1 MATLKACIVKKDMRR
16 DKTWRVQI
24 RLTHCRKVRM
34 ISTSMYVTRADLT
47 SAYEIKNEDILEQ
60 CREII
65 SGYKEKILSLD
76 LDLIDLDVDEVKNAL
91 FKKDKVDDVEFF
103 AFARRWIEK
112 EARPKARGNYT
123 KAVNKFEL
131 FVKKKHGRKTISC
144 NEISCLL
151 MLQFEK
157 SLRDEG
163 MLSKWY
169 CCAIKKLF
177 TEARLHYNDNAEGRI
192 VITRSL
198 DLFIPKQ
205 DLRMARKCVLEVE
218 KIREIQNVGDVTVN
232 QPRRRDL
239 ARDVFL
245 ISFLT
250 MGTTAIDLYECE
262 LDAGG
267 NITYERSKVR
277 DRRSDRA
284 RIVIRP
290 HSVLKPLMEKYAN
303 PDYPRDRHAFRF
315 YQLYS
320 RAYTFRATVEK
331 GLKELGKTLGISG
344 LNLYGA
350 RHSMATIALNE
361 VFIDKLTVHEM
372 LNHKLPRFHVTDV
385 YIRKDFDKIN
395 RANFKLLDYVFQT
408 HSLPENA
415 EIDKVFFDGLLAQGK
430 ERALGFRYRVKPAD
444 MNADRTWNV
453 TVEVSLG
460 SEIREIRTSIKVS
473 RKDIN
478 ADYNIKSHTVL
489 DRCNALLDNC
499 RKKTARLD
507 IASGS
512 VTMQQVLKCLMAGK
526 A

>member
-34 ISTSMYVTRADLT
+34 IPTSMYVTRADLT

-65 SGYKEKILSLD
+65 SGYTEKILSLD
-76 LDLIDLDVDEVKNAL
+76 LDLIDLDVDAVKNAL

-112 EARPKARGNYT
+112 EARPKARGNYK

-163 MLSKWY
+163 LLSKWY

-177 TEARLHYNDNAEGRI
+177 TEARLHYNDNSEGRI

-205 DLRMARKCVLEVE
+205 DLRMARKCVLEVGQ
-218 KIREIQNVGDVTVN
+218 IRGIQNAGDVTVN

-277 DRRSDRA
+277 ERRSDRA

-290 HSVLKPLMEKYAN
+290 HSVLKPLMEKYLDTSSSEFLFNFHARHSTYDSFNAN
-303 PDYPRDRHAFRF
+303 VNIGIRQICEKVLKLKKEDY
-315 YQLYS
+315 YS
-320 RAYTFRATVEK
+320 GYTFRHTWATVAQNECDA
-331 GLKELGKTLGISG
+331 TLAEVDFG
-344 LNLYGA
+344 LNHAHKTQLA
-350 RHSMATIALNE
+350 RTYVKIDFTPAWELNE
-361 VFIDKLTVHEM
+361 KVVEKIFFTEDKTS
-372 LNHKLPRFHVTDV
+372 
-385 YIRKDFDKIN
+385 
-395 RANFKLLDYVFQT
+395 ANK
-408 HSLPENA
+408 N
-415 EIDKVFFDGLLAQGK
+415 
-430 ERALGFRYRVKPAD
+430 
-444 MNADRTWNV
+444 
-453 TVEVSLG
+453 G
-460 SEIREIRTSIKVS
+460 SSAI
-473 RKDIN
+473 
-478 ADYNIKSHTVL
+478 
-489 DRCNALLDNC
+489 
-499 RKKTARLD
+499 
-507 IASGS
+507 
-512 VTMQQVLKCLMAGK
+512 
-526 A
+526 

>member
-1 MATLKACIVKKDMRR
+1 MATLKACIIRKDMRR

-34 ISTSMYVTRADLT
+34 IPTSMYVTRADLT

-76 LDLIDLDVDEVKNAL
+76 LDLIDLDVDEVRNFL
-91 FKKDKVDDVEFF
+91 VKKDKVVDVEFF
-103 AFARRWIEK
+103 AFARKWIEK
-112 EARPKARGNYT
+112 ECRPKSRRNYRT
-123 KAVNKFEL
+123 AVNKFEL

-144 NEISCLL
+144 NEISSLL

-163 MLSKWY
+163 LLSSGY
-169 CCAIKKLF
+169 CCFIKKIF
-177 TEARLHYNDNAEGRI
+177 TEARLHFNDNAEGRI

-205 DLRMARKCVLEVE
+205 DLRMPSKCVLTTGQ
-218 KIREIQNVGDVTVN
+218 IREMPGTEDVSVN
-232 QPRRRDL
+232 QLRRRDL
-239 ARDVFL
+239 GRDVFL

-250 MGTTAIDLYECE
+250 MGTTEIDIYECE
-262 LDAGG
+262 LDTDG
-267 NITYERSKVR
+267 NITYERAKVR
-277 DRRSDRA
+277 DRRSDHA

-290 HSVLKPLMEKYAN
+290 HSILKPLMEKYAN
-303 PDYPRDRHAFRF
+303 PDFPKDRHAFRF
-315 YQLYS
+315 YQLYRS
-320 RAYTFRATVEK
+320 ADTFRTAIGK
-331 GLKELGKTLGISG
+331 GLKELGKAIGIPG

-372 LNHKLPRFHVTDV
+372 LNHRMPRFHVTDV

-415 EIDKVFFDGLLAQGK
+415 CGDKVLFGNLLEHGK
-430 ERALGFRYRVKPAD
+430 EKTLGFRYRVKPTD
-444 MNADRTWNV
+444 MNTDRTWNV

-460 SEIREIRTSIKVS
+460 SEIREIKTSIKVS

-489 DRCNALLDNC
+489 DRCNALIDIC

-512 VTMQQVLKCLMAGK
+512 VTMKQVLKCLMSGK
-526 A
+526 V

>member
-34 ISTSMYVTRADLT
+34 IPTAMYVTRADLT

-76 LDLIDLDVDEVKNAL
+76 LDLIDLDVDQVKNAL
-91 FKKDKVDDVEFF
+91 VKKDKVDDVEFF
-103 AFARRWIEK
+103 AFARKWIEK
-112 EARPKARGNYT
+112 ECRPKSRRNYIFAT
-123 KAVNKFEL
+123 NKFEQ

-163 MLSKWY
+163 QLSRGY
-169 CCAIKKLF
+169 CCSIKKLF
-177 TEARLHYNDNAEGRI
+177 TEARLHYNDNTEGKD

-198 DLFIPKQ
+198 DLFLPKQ
-205 DLRMARKCVLEVE
+205 DLRIPRKCVLTTEQ
-218 KIREIQNVGDVTVN
+218 IREIRETEYLSVN
-232 QPRRRDL
+232 QLRRRDL

-250 MGTTAIDLYECE
+250 MGTTAVDLYDCE
-262 LDAGG
+262 LDSEG
-267 NITYERSKVR
+267 NITYERAKVR

-284 RIVIRP
+284 RIVIRT
-290 HSVLKPLMEKYAN
+290 HSVLRPFIEKYAN
-303 PDYPRDRHAFRF
+303 PEYPKDRHVFRF
-315 YQLYS
+315 YQMFS
-320 RAYTFRATVEK
+320 CVNTFRSAVEK
-331 GLKELGKTLGISG
+331 GLKELGNAIGIPG

-372 LNHKLPRFHVTDV
+372 LNHKMPKFRVTDV

-395 RANFKLLDYVFQT
+395 RANFKLLDYVFRT
-408 HSLPENA
+408 KSLPEEA
-415 EIDKVFFDGLLAQGK
+415 SGDKVLFGGLLIQGK
-430 ERALGFRYRVKPAD
+430 ENTLDFRYRVKPTD

-460 SEIREIRTSIKVS
+460 SEVREIKTSIKVS

-478 ADYNIKSHTVL
+478 SDYNIKSHSVL
-489 DRCNALLDNC
+489 DRCNALVDTC

-507 IASGS
+507 VASGS
-512 VTMQQVLKCLMAGK
+512 VTMQQVLKCLMSGK
-526 A
+526 S

>member
-34 ISTSMYVTRADLT
+34 IPTAMYVTRADLT

-76 LDLIDLDVDEVKNAL
+76 LDLIDLDVDQVKNAL
-91 FKKDKVDDVEFF
+91 VKKDKVDDVEFF
-103 AFARRWIEK
+103 TFARKWIEK
-112 EARPKARGNYT
+112 EARPKTRRNYK
-123 KAVNKFEL
+123 KAVNKFEQ

-151 MLQFEK
+151 MLKFEK
-157 SLRDEG
+157 SLREEG
-163 MLSKWY
+163 MLSNGY
-169 CCAIKKLF
+169 CYSIKKLF
-177 TEARLHYNDNAEGRI
+177 TEARLHYNDNAEGRT
-192 VITRSL
+192 VIARSL
-198 DLFIPKQ
+198 DQFIPQK
-205 DLRMARKCVLEVE
+205 DLKMADRRVLTAEQV
-218 KIREIQNVGDVTVN
+218 RTVMEIGDISVN
-232 QPRRRDL
+232 MQRRRDL

-245 ISFLT
+245 MSFLT
-250 MGTTAIDLYECE
+250 MGTTTVDLYECE
-262 LDAGG
+262 LDAEG
-267 NITYERSKVR
+267 NITYERAKVR

-303 PDYPRDRHAFRF
+303 PDYPADRHAFCF
-315 YQLYS
+315 YKG
-320 RAYTFRATVEK
+320 YTNAENFGKVVNK
-331 GLKELGKTLGISG
+331 GLKEVGKVIGVEG
-344 LNLYGA
+344 LNFYAA
-350 RHSMATIALNE
+350 RHSMATIALND

-372 LNHKLPRFHVTDV
+372 LNHKMPRFRVTDV

-408 HSLPENA
+408 KSLPEEA
-415 EIDKVFFDGLLAQGK
+415 CGDKVLFDGLLTQGK
-430 ERALGFRYRVKPAD
+430 ENTLDFRYRVKPTD
-444 MNADRTWNV
+444 MNADRTWHV
-453 TVEVSLG
+453 TIEVLLG
-460 SEIREIRTSIKVS
+460 SEVREIRTSIKVS

-478 ADYNIKSHTVL
+478 SDYNIKSHTVL
-489 DRCNALLDNC
+489 DRCNALIETC

-507 IASGS
+507 VVSGS
-512 VTMQQVLKCLMAGK
+512 VTMQQVVKCLMSGK
-526 A
+526 S

>member
-1 MATLKACIVKKDMRR
+1 MACTDQAHPLP
-16 DKTWRVQI
+16 
-24 RLTHCRKVRM
+24 
-34 ISTSMYVTRADLT
+34 
-47 SAYEIKNEDILEQ
+47 EDILEQ

-112 EARPKARGNYT
+112 EARPKARGNYK

-163 MLSKWY
+163 LLSKWY

-177 TEARLHYNDNAEGRI
+177 TEAR
-192 VITRSL
+192 
-198 DLFIPKQ
+198 
-205 DLRMARKCVLEVE
+205 KCVLEVGQ
-218 KIREIQNVGDVTVN
+218 IRGIQNAGDVTVN

-277 DRRSDRA
+277 ERRSDRA

-315 YQLYS
+315 YQQYS

-372 LNHKLPRFHVTDV
+372 LNHKMPRFHVTDI

-415 EIDKVFFDGLLAQGK
+415 GSDKVFFDGLLAQGK

-444 MNADRTWNV
+444 MNPDRTWNV

-512 VTMQQVLKCLMAGK
+512 VTMQQVVKCLMSGK